1 MYGTRWLKKFCKGD
15 ESLEDEGCSGQPL
28 EFDNNQLRGS
38 LKLILIQLHKK
49 LPKNSGSTILWS
61 AGIWSKLER
70 WKSLISGCLMSWRQI
85 KIIVIL
91 KCGLLILCNNKPFL
105 DWIVA
110 CDEKWILYDN
120 QQWPAQW
127 LDREEAPEHFL
138 KPKLHPKKG
147 SWSLSGGLLPLRSI
161 TALNP
166 GETVTSENWAQ
177 QVGEMRW
184 RLHQLQQFRLTGRA
198 QFSSMTTL
206 HCAPH
211 SQRFRRWATKAPVLT
226 NKGVFEPTY
235 NDLKFMIQNR
245 NHVCTNLIQMKIKWR
260 YVCPLAYI
268 ILFCFTLL
276 CLQIVSFLQT
286 EGLWQLYLEEVY
298 WCQVC
303 QLHLLTSC
311 LLVRFW

>member
-28 EFDNNQLRGS
+28 EVDNNQLRGS

-138 KPKLHPKKG
+138 KPKLHPKKRVMVTVWWSAAPPIHYSSESWRNRYVWELG
-147 SWSLSGGLLPLRSI
+147 SASRWDAVKTAPAAAVPVDRESPVLLHDNAPLRA
-161 TALNP
+161 TQPAL
-166 GETVTSENWAQ
+166 Q
-177 QVGEMRW
+177 KVG
-184 RLHQLQQFRLTGRA
+184 
-198 QFSSMTTL
+198 
-206 HCAPH
+206 
-211 SQRFRRWATKAPVLT
+211 
-226 NKGVFEPTY
+226 Y
-235 NDLKFMIQNR
+235 
-245 NHVCTNLIQMKIKWR
+245 
-260 YVCPLAYI
+260 
-268 ILFCFTLL
+268 
-276 CLQIVSFLQT
+276 
-286 EGLWQLYLEEVY
+286 EG
-298 WCQVC
+298 
-303 QLHLLTSC
+303 SC
-311 LLVRFW
+311 SD